1 MRNSSHDKHLHFG
14 KVRLEVSRR
23 RIFQVDSDNAPET
36 GSGTN
41 RVRPNLG
48 QNFLESD

>member
-1 MRNSSHDKHLHFG
+1 MDSLGFFHYLMEQDNLRVVYFG
-14 KVRLEVSRR
+14 RSW
-23 RIFQVDSDNAPET
+23 DNAPET